1 MSTPS
6 DDTPD
11 WPAQATSTIV
21 GLVDNVKYKTTR
33 PATMATRG
41 LVYGIVILALG
52 VPAVIML
59 LVGIIHLLNQAAVS
73 VGLGVWLVYLVL
85 GLIFTIA
92 GWVLWRKRVA

>member
-52 VPAVIML
+52 VPAVIMF
-59 LVGIIHLLNQAAVS
+59 LVGLVHLLDQAIPNDVWIVYAI
-73 VGLGVWLVYLVL
+73 LGT
-85 GLIFTIA
+85 IFTLA
-92 GWVLWRKRVA
+92 GMALWRKRTA

>member
-33 PATMATRG
+33 PATTATRG

-52 VPAVIML
+52 VPAVIMF
-59 LVGIIHLLNQAAVS
+59 LVGLVHFLDQAIPNDVWIVYAI
-73 VGLGVWLVYLVL
+73 LGS
-85 GLIFTIA
+85 IFTLA
-92 GWVLWRKRVA
+92 GMVLWRKRTA

>member
-21 GLVDNVKYKTTR
+21 GFVDNVKYKTTR

-41 LVYGIVILALG
+41 LVYGIVIVALG
-52 VPAVIML
+52 VPALIMF
-59 LVGIIHLLNQAAVS
+59 LVGLVHFLDQLIPNDVWIVYAI
-73 VGLGVWLVYLVL
+73 LGS
-85 GLIFTIA
+85 IFTLA
-92 GWVLWRKRVA
+92 GMVLWRKRTA

>member
-52 VPAVIML
+52 VPAVIMF
-59 LVGIIHLLNQAAVS
+59 LVGLVHLLDQAIPNDVWIVYAI
-73 VGLGVWLVYLVL
+73 LGT
-85 GLIFTIA
+85 IFTLA
-92 GWVLWRKRVA
+92 GMVLWRKRTT

>member
-11 WPAQATSTIV
+11 WPAQATTTIV

-52 VPAVIML
+52 VPAVIMF
-59 LVGIIHLLNQAAVS
+59 LVGLVHLLDQAIPNDVWIVYAI
-73 VGLGVWLVYLVL
+73 LGS
-85 GLIFTIA
+85 IFTLA
-92 GWVLWRKRVA
+92 GMVLWRKRTA

>member
-52 VPAVIML
+52 VPAVIMF
-59 LVGIIHLLNQAAVS
+59 LVGLVHLLEQAIPND
-73 VGLGVWLVYLVL
+73 VWLVYAIL
-85 GLIFTIA
+85 GTIFTLA
-92 GWVLWRKRVA
+92 GMVLWRKRTA

>member
-52 VPAVIML
+52 VPAVIMF
-59 LVGIIHLLNQAAVS
+59 LVGLVHLLDQAIPNDVWIVYAS
-73 VGLGVWLVYLVL
+73 LGT
-85 GLIFTIA
+85 IFTLA
-92 GWVLWRKRVA
+92 GMVLWRKRTA

>member
-52 VPAVIML
+52 VPAVIMF
-59 LVGIIHLLNQAAVS
+59 LVGLVHLLDQAIPNDVWIVYAI
-73 VGLGVWLVYLVL
+73 LGT
-85 GLIFTIA
+85 IFTLA
-92 GWVLWRKRVA
+92 GMVLWRKRTA